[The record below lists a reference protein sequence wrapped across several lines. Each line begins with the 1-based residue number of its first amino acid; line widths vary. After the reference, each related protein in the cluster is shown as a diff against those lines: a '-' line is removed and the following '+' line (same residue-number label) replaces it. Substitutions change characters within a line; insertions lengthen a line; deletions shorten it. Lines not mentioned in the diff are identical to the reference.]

1 MKTKAS
7 EIFNNKKLDIHI
19 QFSYKRVILTYTKVS
34 FHETFYSCLGS
45 HAKRYY
51 EKLQVLEFDSTRKRM
66 SVILRDVD
74 KDEIILFTKGAES
87 SIIPR

>member
-1 MKTKAS
+1 MSARSTLQGAETIS
-7 EIFNNKKLDIHI
+7 ATERPIELIC
-19 QFSYKRVILTYTKVS
+19 KRN
-34 FHETFYSCLGS
+34 FETFYSCLGS